1 MGTTSKLPESNST
14 DQGPEE
20 PLVKP
25 WGMSAKY
32 IYVLKENLESLY
44 EASQFL
50 SKDTRG
56 QLGLTMRIPVFIQ
69 DPLVAQG
76 NPKLGI
82 QEIEIRL
89 EAGLGDGPTSARIA
103 VVDYDGDHQALLQ
116 PVKYDAASGWFRTPE
131 NEWLPDV
138 PEFPKK
144 LKDKDE
150 QAIEDARYK
159 EAWKQFIDNPYF
171 HQVNVWAVVQRVLE
185 FYESSRALGRPVPWG
200 FDGNR
205 LLVVPHAGYG
215 ENAYYDQSTKSLQ
228 FYYYG
233 DEAEPRYTCLSHD
246 IIAHESGHAVLD
258 GIRPLYNENPSLET
272 AAFHEFIGDLTAILL
287 ALDNKDIRDQLHVEE
302 LDEDN
307 FLSSIAE
314 EFGREVEDRP
324 YLRSATNKLTMKD
337 PELKDSLSA
346 HMISQVLTGAMFDIL
361 VGIAQKLL
369 EAPGKENTAKEALWK
384 ATEKF
389 RRVALQP
396 LDLCPP
402 CDIQF
407 IDYARAVIRNDILT
421 NPVDAEGYRQVM
433 LQVFHDRKLCSCKYK
448 SDGSPLEPDCE
459 FREAIIQPKLEDLV
473 HHDIGRVSRSTTAA
487 YYFLHDNRRVLQIPS
502 HQDIIIA
509 GLYDNAKL
517 GALAE
522 RLPRQDVIQYI
533 WKEQLIFE
541 GESYGKLE
549 GKKVEMYCG
558 GTLVFDDRGNL
569 LSWFR
574 KPGSQLLSNEQE
586 EIIRKKIEITELQ
599 EALLLDKRQEEI
611 IRKKKE
617 LAKLRRLLGEQQE
630 EAISKKIELI
640 KLELQ
645 ELRDEQQEEATRK
658 KIKLTNLQQAQRLDE
673 QQEEAIRKK
682 IESIKLELAQLLG
695 EQQEEAM
702 SKRTRPT
709 KLELAQLADMKVGRT
724 RKQATLNLYSRWW
737 RSKRISLLDE
747 SSRGMPRELLRPLT
761 AVEDNGVLHF
771 TTTPHLRKEDRD
783 LEASA
788 WKTNF

>member
-1 MGTTSKLPESNST
+1 VGTTPKEPESNSS
-14 DQGPEE
+14 DHGPEE

-25 WGMSAKY
+25 WGMSAKH
-32 IYVLKENLESLY
+32 IYVRKEDLESLY

-76 NPKLGI
+76 NPKLGV

-103 VVDYDGDHQALLQ
+103 VVDYDGDHQSLLQ
-116 PVKYDAASGWFRTPE
+116 PVQYDAASGWFRTPE

-138 PEFPKK
+138 PEPPKK
-144 LKDKDE
+144 LKDKDK
-150 QAIEDARYK
+150 QAIEEARYK
-159 EAWKQFIDNPYF
+159 EAWKQFINNPYF

-185 FYESSRALGRPVPWG
+185 FYEGSRALGRPVPWG

-215 ENAYYDQSTKSLQ
+215 QNAYYDQSTKSLQ

-233 DEAEPRYTCLSHD
+233 DEAEPCYTCLSHD
-246 IIAHESGHAVLD
+246 IIAHETGHAVLD

-272 AAFHEFIGDLTAILL
+272 AVFHEFIGDLTAILL

-314 EFGREVEDRP
+314 EFGREVENRP
-324 YLRSATNKLTMKD
+324 YLRSALNKLTMKD
-337 PELKDSLSA
+337 PEDEDEDNPSA
-346 HMISQVLTGAMFDIL
+346 HKISQVLTGAMFDIL

-369 EAPGKENTAKEALWK
+369 EAPGKENTAKEALWQ

-421 NPVDAEGYRQVM
+421 NPVDTEGYRQIM
-433 LQVFHDRKLCSCKYK
+433 LQVFHDRKLCSCEYK
-448 SDGSPLEPDCE
+448 PDGSPLEPDCE
-459 FREAIIQPKLEDLV
+459 FREAIFQPKLEDLV

-487 YYFLHDNRRVLQIPS
+487 YYFLHDNRRALGIPS
-502 HQDIIIA
+502 HQDITIA

-522 RLPRQDVIQYI
+522 RLPRQDVIQYV
-533 WKEQLIFE
+533 WQEQLIFE
-541 GESYGKLE
+541 GETYGELE
-549 GKKVEMYCG
+549 GKKVDMYCG

-574 KPGSQLLSNEQE
+574 KPGSQLLSKEQE
-586 EIIRKKIEITELQ
+586 KIIRKKIEITELQ
-599 EALLLDKRQEEI
+599 EALLLDKRQEE
-611 IRKKKE
+611 
-617 LAKLRRLLGEQQE
+617 
-630 EAISKKIELI
+630 AISKKI
-640 KLELQ
+640 
-645 ELRDEQQEEATRK
+645 
-658 KIKLTNLQQAQRLDE
+658 KLTKLQQAQLLDE

-682 IESIKLELAQLLG
+682 IELIKLELQQLLDK
-695 EQQEEAM
+695 QQEEPM
-702 SKRTRPT
+702 RKNTRPT
-709 KLELAQLADMKVGRT
+709 KLELAQLADMKAGRK
-724 RKQATLNLYSRWW
+724 RKQATLNLYRRWW
-737 RSKRISLLDE
+737 KSKRVSLLDE
-747 SSRGMPRELLRPLT
+747 SSRSMPRELLRPLT

-783 LEASA
+783 LEASK
-788 WKTNF
+788 WQTNF